1 MLADFLV
8 ADWVRTVCC
17 WGLQLQ
23 EQHPLTCSE
32 LRHQQ
37 LVPVPLR
44 QLQCNIML

>member
-1 MLADFLV
+1 VLPDFLV
-8 ADWVRTVCC
+8 ADWVRRVCC

-23 EQHPLTCSE
+23 EHPLACSE

-44 QLQCNIML
+44 QLQCNNMQ